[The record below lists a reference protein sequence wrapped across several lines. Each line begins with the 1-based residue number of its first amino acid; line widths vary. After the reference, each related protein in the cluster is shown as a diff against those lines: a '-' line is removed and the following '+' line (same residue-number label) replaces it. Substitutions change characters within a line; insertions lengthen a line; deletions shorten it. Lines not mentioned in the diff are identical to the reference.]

1 MRYHE
6 RLNIIFMRDN
16 GPRRSFRIRRSRLYL
31 LFSFFGCLPFICAL
45 LAAECWHLRTENLQL
60 RGNVEKFET
69 DYQNA
74 MARAQRLEN
83 LEILLEEKSVPGRDL
98 LLKQIAANESKP
110 KAEKAAENL
119 TASPELAEGPG
130 HEEFPV
136 VDSGRV
142 LVSNVQV
149 RAMRG
154 NILRIGLDLRNPEA
168 DELLSGT
175 VNATLITAAGEKF
188 NLAFMPQDVGAFRI
202 NRFKRTVMSAQL
214 PRNVNSIDSQ
224 IILEVKDQQGQELY
238 RNIFPVQ
245 R

>member
-31 LFSFFGCLPFICAL
+31 LFSFFICLPFICAL
-45 LAAECWHLRTENLQL
+45 LAVECWHLWTENLQL
-60 RGNVEKFET
+60 RENVEKFEA
-69 DYQNA
+69 DYQKA
-74 MARAQRLEN
+74 VSRAQRLEN

-98 LLKQIAANESKP
+98 LLRQIAPKEDKP
-110 KAEKAAENL
+110 EAEKLQE
-119 TASPELAEGPG
+119 SSELVEGPG
-130 HEEFPV
+130 HEEFPA

-168 DELLSGT
+168 NELLSG
-175 VNATLITAAGEKF
+175 VVSATLITDTGEKYV
-188 NLAFMPQDVGAFRI
+188 LAFMPHDVGAFRI
-202 NRFKRTVMSAQL
+202 NRFKRTVMNAQL
-214 PRNVNSIDSQ
+214 PRNVNSVDSQ